1 MLFSFSPRQPWLLEF
16 LPFNFVVSWFPTHP
30 TPNAFLLTPQHRAFL
45 LFFLFTLQSLFLL
58 LSSTLLNKFLCS
70 FLSFFYEKSLE
81 KVDQNIFVFHEILRF
96 ALCCCGDEHEGGHDD
111 EASHG
116 LFSGSG
122 SSNSSNV
129 GTRYVWSWDRVFG
142 RLSIPVP
149 SRPGIAIYTYNIII

>member
-1 MLFSFSPRQPWLLEF
+1 MGVKSCCTDAVPEKLIAAAT
-16 LPFNFVVSWFPTHP
+16 VS
-30 TPNAFLLTPQHRAFL
+30 
-45 LFFLFTLQSLFLL
+45 S
-58 LSSTLLNKFLCS
+58 
-70 FLSFFYEKSLE
+70 
-81 KVDQNIFVFHEILRF
+81 
-96 ALCCCGDEHEGGHDD
+96 GGNDD

-129 GTRYVWSWDRVFG
+129 GTRYVWYSWDWVFG

>member
-1 MLFSFSPRQPWLLEF
+1 MVSYSSPSQCLPPHPTTSCLPSFFFFLHFSPCFFFFHPLCSL
-16 LPFNFVVSWFPTHP
+16 NFCV
-30 TPNAFLLTPQHRAFL
+30 
-45 LFFLFTLQSLFLL
+45 LFFV
-58 LSSTLLNKFLCS
+58 
-70 FLSFFYEKSLE
+70 SFFYEKSLE

-96 ALCCCGDEHEGGHDD
+96 VLCCCGDEHEGGNDD

-142 RLSIPVP
+142 RLSIPGP
-149 SRPGIAIYTYNIII
+149 SRPGIAIYNYNSII

>member
-1 MLFSFSPRQPWLLEF
+1 MG
-16 LPFNFVVSWFPTHP
+16 V
-30 TPNAFLLTPQHRAFL
+30 
-45 LFFLFTLQSLFLL
+45 
-58 LSSTLLNKFLCS
+58 
-70 FLSFFYEKSLE
+70 KSCCTDSVLE
-81 KVDQNIFVFHEILRF
+81 KLIAAATVSS
-96 ALCCCGDEHEGGHDD
+96 GGHDD

>member
-1 MLFSFSPRQPWLLEF
+1 M
-16 LPFNFVVSWFPTHP
+16 VSYSSHSQCLPTHP
-30 TPNAFLLTPQHRAFL
+30 TTSCLPSFF
-45 LFFLFTLQSLFLL
+45 FFLHFSPCF
-58 LSSTLLNKFLCS
+58 FFFHPLCS
-70 FLSFFYEKSLE
+70 LKFCVLFFLSFFYEKSLE

-96 ALCCCGDEHEGGHDD
+96 ILCCCGDEHAGGNDD

-129 GTRYVWSWDRVFG
+129 GTRYVWYSWDWVFG